1 MLQGCLEEE
10 WFMKKLALLLSG
22 FFTSSLVA
30 TSVVADPTASG
41 PQPGT
46 VEAMQC
52 LNHQG
57 PKGCETIFV
66 GQARLMA
73 QPWVFQ
79 NPSRDASRGS
89 FVSSNYEGRATGSN
103 YMDAKVMSTLPTRE
117 MDIFHVKFSRAEYT
131 FYVSAPDADGKIHA
145 LATPVFH

>member
-1 MLQGCLEEE
+1 MSRILTI
-10 WFMKKLALLLSG
+10 ALTASLLS
-22 FFTSSLVA
+22 TSA
-30 TSVVADPTASG
+30 MADLSPASS
-41 PQPGT
+41 PRPGT

-52 LNHQG
+52 LNHHG
-57 PKGCETIFV
+57 PKGCETMFV

-79 NPSRDASRGS
+79 NPRRDASRGS

-103 YMDAKVMSTLPTRE
+103 HMDAIIMSTLPARE

-131 FYVSAPDADGKIHA
+131 FYVAAPDADGKIHA
-145 LATPVFH
+145 LAIPVF